1 MHLTEFVD
9 RGAEF
14 VRAQCA
20 MEFMRLVKAGKLRK
34 LNLLKLSFVLFCVNK
49 LYFTG

>member
-34 LNLLKLSFVLFCVNK
+34 FNLPEL
-49 LYFTG
+49 

>member
-9 RGAEF
+9 RGLEF

-34 LNLLKLSFVLFCVNK
+34 LNFFTISFLFCSE
-49 LYFTG
+49 